1 MDVSS
6 AKYGS
11 NRCWSIHTSSY
22 NWKEWPAA
30 SQPSKIWKIWMEIF
44 ANFDLQSR
52 CSESHR
58 GIQRRNLDWGNRIE
72 AQVLMQIYLP
82 LRDILTALQPPRD
95 RLAGSDF
102 FGLLT
107 SAWYSYS
114 STTSEGQTCWIWFL
128 WFSLC
133 NPIPTRYSWAQNNPQ
148 SKGSCMRRKS
158 LSALSCLEY
167 LPWHNKA
174 DIRIIVICLIC
185 KMSASWISYGIPN
198 FWTRAAQGMRV
209 SAWFFF
215 SCSCSLASYL
225 AVLGSARLEDM
236 EDIFGRS
243 LWVK

>member
-1 MDVSS
+1 MDAYS

-11 NRCWSIHTSSY
+11 NRFWSIHTSSY

-44 ANFDLQSR
+44 ANFDLQNR

-95 RLAGSDF
+95 RLAN
-102 FGLLT
+102 L
-107 SAWYSYS
+107 
-114 STTSEGQTCWIWFL
+114 WIWFL

-158 LSALSCLEY
+158 LSALSCLED
-167 LPWHNKA
+167 LPWHN
-174 DIRIIVICLIC
+174 
-185 KMSASWISYGIPN
+185 
-198 FWTRAAQGMRV
+198 
-209 SAWFFF
+209 
-215 SCSCSLASYL
+215 
-225 AVLGSARLEDM
+225 LGRY
-236 EDIFGRS
+236 
-243 LWVK
+243 